1 MSKVICGLL
10 RLLIFFFTLISSYFS
25 TSLLQHWLEFPK
37 SIAKQMKCK
46 YLKYGSG

>member
-1 MSKVICGLL
+1 MWIIEIIN
-10 RLLIFFFTLISSYFS
+10 LIFTLISSYFS